1 MGWASE
7 NDRLRKEKKTLQDQV
22 AAAKSEFVKK
32 NVELKDRLRS
42 VENEVKNLKGKISKM
57 NDGHSKFLMNK
68 QNTINKELSLTKE
81 KKKHADQL
89 ERERVQKLE
98 NMEKEKAE
106 LLKKQKDMG
115 DYKGENKK
123 VLQENEALRSNLR
136 EVNDKIN
143 TVRKEI
149 DAISVDPGADK

>member
-1 MGWASE
+1 MG
-7 NDRLRKEKKTLQDQV
+7 D
-22 AAAKSEFVKK
+22 
-32 NVELKDRLRS
+32 
-42 VENEVKNLKGKISKM
+42 VKNLKGKISKM

-89 ERERVQKLE
+89 EREQVQKLE

-106 LLKKQKDMG
+106 LLKKQENMG
-115 DYKGENKK
+115 DYKDQNQK
-123 VLQENEALRSNLR
+123 VLKENEVLRSNLR

-143 TVRKEI
+143 TVRKQM
-149 DAISVDPGADK
+149 DAISV